1 MLGTYFYNEIIRKT
15 VTAFGTLFNN
25 IEIRHKDDN
34 ENTFSSIKVPLNYG
48 PIQKFLARI
57 EQQPDLP
64 SKIAITL
71 PRMSFEMTSIDY
83 DSSRKTSVIQ
93 TFKTQSGSATF
104 TKTYLPVPYNIGFQ
118 LNIAAK
124 LQDDALQILEQILP
138 FFQPAFN
145 ITIDLVEGVSE
156 KRDIPFILNNIN
168 FTDDYEGDF
177 SQRRFIVYTLS
188 FVAKT
193 YMFGPIIN
201 DNIKLIEKISIRYYG
216 SLNKTSV
223 VSSKITTGIST
234 ISSVSYKLN
243 ENIKIGETLFTLNT
257 TEDLQTGDCIR
268 IGDEILKITC
278 IESSTE
284 IKVDR
289 SQLDTIEAE
298 HFINDS
304 ISVVNC
310 KTGKVIPDT
319 ERFKVT
325 ETTTF
330 LDEFDA
336 C

>member
-83 DSSRKTSVIQ
+83 DPSRKTSVIQ

-104 TKTYLPVPYNIGFQ
+104 NKTYLPVPYNIGFQ

-156 KRDIPFILNNIN
+156 KRDIPFILNNIT

-234 ISSVSYKLN
+234 TSSVSYKLN

>member
-118 LNIAAK
+118 LNIVAK

-156 KRDIPFILNNIN
+156 KRDIPFILNNIT

-201 DNIKLIEKISIRYYG
+201 DNLKLIEKISIRYYG

-234 ISSVSYKLN
+234 TSSVSYKLN
-243 ENIKIGETLFTLNT
+243 ENIKIGESLFTLNT

>member
-156 KRDIPFILNNIN
+156 KRDIPFILNNIT

-201 DNIKLIEKISIRYYG
+201 DNLKLIEKISIRYYG

-234 ISSVSYKLN
+234 TSSVSYKLN
-243 ENIKIGETLFTLNT
+243 ENIKIGESLFTLNT

-278 IESSTE
+278 IESSTV